1 MHRQS
6 LALGLALFMLP
17 GCLSA
22 SGAIERSPRPEARPA
37 TLAVSTAQRP
47 MPAPVAR
54 PAAFNR
60 WIAGFR
66 TRALAAGIRA
76 DVFDRAFADVTYLDD
91 VIARDRNQA
100 EFTRPLWQYLD
111 SAVSESRITNGRRM
125 LEEHRSLLGEI
136 EARYGVEREVVVAIW
151 GMESAYG
158 AVRGNT
164 PIISALATLAH
175 DGRRGAFFESQLI
188 GALRILQAGDTTPEN
203 MRGSWAGAM
212 GHTQFIPTS
221 FLAYAVDFRGDGRR
235 DIWSDDPT
243 DALASAAAYLARHGW
258 TTGQPWAVEVRLPS
272 GFDLRLAADRRGA
285 AEWQGLGLRAAD
297 GRALPATGNATLMF
311 PAGAAGP
318 ALLAFDNFR
327 VIKRYNNSDAYVIAV
342 GHLADRL
349 RGAGPFRTEWPR
361 SDRPLNREERE
372 ELQRLL
378 VRRGFDTG
386 GIDGRIGPMTLAA
399 VRAFQSSQGMLA
411 DGYVSLDLLQ
421 RLRRSS

>member
-6 LALGLALFMLP
+6 MALGIALFMLP
-17 GCLSA
+17 GCL
-22 SGAIERSPRPEARPA
+22 GATGAVERSPRPEARPA
-37 TLAVSTAQRP
+37 QLVVAAA
-47 MPAPVAR
+47 APVAR
-54 PAAFNR
+54 PAPFQS

-66 TRALAAGIRA
+66 GRALAAGIRA
-76 DVFDRAFADVTYLDD
+76 DVFDRAFADVRYLED
-91 VIARDRNQA
+91 VIARDRSQA

-111 SAVSESRITNGRRM
+111 GAVSESRITNGRRM
-125 LEEHRSLLGEI
+125 LEQHRAVLAEI
-136 EARYGVEREVVVAIW
+136 EARYGVEREIIVAVW
-151 GMESAYG
+151 GLESAYG
-158 AVRGNT
+158 AVRGDT

-188 GALRILQAGDTTPEN
+188 GALRILQAGDTTAAN

-221 FLAYAVDFRGDGRR
+221 YLAYAVDFRGDGRR

-258 TTGQPWAVEVRLPS
+258 TRGQPWAVEVRMPP
-272 GFDLRLAADRRGA
+272 GFDLRLASARRDV
-285 AEWQGLGLRAAD
+285 AEWQGLGLRAAS
-297 GRALPATGNATLMF
+297 GRPLPSSGTAALMF

-327 VIKRYNNSDAYVIAV
+327 VIKRYNNSDAYVIGV

-349 RGAGPFRTEWPR
+349 RGGGAFVAQWPR
-361 SDRPLNREERE
+361 SDRPLSLAERE

-378 VRRGFDTG
+378 VARGYDTG
-386 GIDGRIGPMTLAA
+386 GIDGRIGQATMAA
-399 VRAFQSSQGMLA
+399 VRAWQASQGMLA
-411 DGYVSLDLLQ
+411 DGYISLELLE
-421 RLRRSS
+421 RLRRG